1 LSIQHGKIK
10 ETGVHARK
18 EKKMKYSVAL
28 FLMASLIS
36 CSSNPTKLQRDV
48 VVDRIDDLPER
59 PKWFTETLD
68 VEETTDNLTFWGR
81 STLKSGERI
90 EVGYKIAEL
99 NAKSRI
105 ANFVSEKI
113 RTISQSADE
122 VSKGDE
128 AIFRS
133 IITQRSKTNLSQI
146 MGGRKYW
153 EKVETSTTQ
162 GGRDLELRVFQSVV
176 IKKEDLARLVKLALH
191 DGKGK
196 LSPDFMK
203 KVESEFDQM
212 VQEEQD
218 EVH

>member
-1 LSIQHGKIK
+1 
-10 ETGVHARK
+10 
-18 EKKMKYSVAL
+18 MKYPVAL

-36 CSSNPTKLQRDV
+36 CSSHPTKLQKDV
-48 VVDRIDDLPER
+48 VIDRIDDLPER

-68 VEETTDNLTFWGR
+68 IEESSDRITFWGR
-81 STLKSGERI
+81 STLKHGERI

-113 RTISQSADE
+113 RTISQAADE
-122 VSKGDE
+122 VTSGDQ
-128 AIFRS
+128 AIFRG
-133 IITQRSKTNLSQI
+133 IITQRSKASLSKVL
-146 MGGRKYW
+146 GGRKYW

-162 GGRDLELRVFQSVV
+162 GGRDLQFRVFQSVV
-176 IKKEDLARLVKLALH
+176 IKKEDLARLVKLALN

-203 KVESEFDQM
+203 KVEGEFDQM
-212 VQEEQD
+212 AKESQD